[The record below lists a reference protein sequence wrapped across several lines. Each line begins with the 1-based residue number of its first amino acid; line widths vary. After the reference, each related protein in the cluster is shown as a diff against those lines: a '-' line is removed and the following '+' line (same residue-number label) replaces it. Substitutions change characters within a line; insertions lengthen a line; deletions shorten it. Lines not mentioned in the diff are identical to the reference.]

1 MKLIGDLFLILKDE
15 VNESGFVAH
24 LFLNP
29 EHLVYKGHF
38 PGQPVTPGV
47 IQMQIVHELLERHL
61 KKKLKLISMPQSKFL
76 SILNPEKNQEVKV
89 IIDLKMKEGFLVV
102 NASGTNDETVFFKL
116 SAAYQILD

>member
-1 MKLIGDLFLILKDE
+1 MKLIGDLFLILKEDE
-15 VNESGFVAH
+15 RESGFVAH

-76 SILNPEKNQEVKV
+76 SILNPEKSQEVKFV
-89 IIDLKMKEGFLVV
+89 IDLKMKEGCLSV
-102 NASGTNDETVFFKL
+102 NASGMNNDTIFFKL
-116 SAAYQILD
+116 RATYQMIN